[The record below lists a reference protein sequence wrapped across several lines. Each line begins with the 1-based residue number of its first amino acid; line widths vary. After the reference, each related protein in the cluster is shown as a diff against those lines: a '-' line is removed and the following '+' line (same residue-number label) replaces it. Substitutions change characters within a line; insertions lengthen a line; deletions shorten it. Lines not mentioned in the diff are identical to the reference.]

1 MGTFLGLPA
10 ALTPYAKKPW
20 WVLWRFETGKN
31 GKQTKVPYRAR
42 DPKRKASCSDP
53 TTWVDFD
60 TAFAVYHA
68 GKADGVGFC
77 LLNSGL
83 VAFDLDDC
91 RNTTTGEL
99 ESAARNLIA
108 RAKSYV
114 EITPSGTGLR
124 IIGTGNGIKV
134 HRKQSV
140 PGANGMGIESYR
152 ACERF
157 ITVTGNALPEATA
170 SSCGQRCADRRHR
183 RRVGCGCRNKAK
195 EAARPRRPDQKWRRR
210 PFRWRSL
217 TRSLVRYQ

>member
-20 WVLWRFETGKN
+20 WILWRFETGKN

-53 TTWVDFD
+53 ATWVDFD

-68 GKADGVGFC
+68 GSKADGVGFC

-91 RNTTTGEL
+91 RNATTGEL
-99 ESAARNLIA
+99 ESAARDLIA

-124 IIGTGNGIKV
+124 VIGTGNGIKV
-134 HRKQSV
+134 DRKQAV
-140 PGANGMGIESYR
+140 PGANGMS
-152 ACERF
+152 
-157 ITVTGNALPEATA
+157 VSKATA
-170 SSCGQRCADRRHR
+170 LASGSLQSPAMRCR
-183 RRVGCGCRNKAK
+183 RR
-195 EAARPRRPDQKWRRR
+195 Q
-210 PFRWRSL
+210 RSL
-217 TRSLVRYQ
+217 PIMAR